1 MTKITFMNGRDRMV
15 VKLMSLGL
23 ETTPQIIEA
32 QGMIESAFEKHLEC
46 SEKFKQYNSEKLFL
60 TELSKAVT
68 QDDVIVLSAEA
79 ELFAPFK
86 SFVAKAFQL
95 KKRQNRQ
102 ISKLIKSSCPE
113 IKTDIEMLE
122 AQSTI
127 PVGAV
132 PLLSH
137 DGLHSGFA
145 IKSNNQIVI
154 VLPLDTERLGTILH
168 TDLEQYLSQT
178 LSNIAEIS
186 QQEEEKQEPKQEP
199 KQEEKKQPYDEELIK
214 DTVQKL
220 AEKQLSF
227 SLAET
232 KTLDFFASILSSI
245 SDFTQVVLISD
256 YSAEKGQMPPREYAI
271 NLARGAKERL
281 DTPLGASLTK
291 VFITD
296 KEDGTKEMFLYV
308 CIADDQQANAIKMFA
323 KQGET
328 PPQLIFSAI
337 DELFKMVSLWISTD
351 SVLPS
356 PLDPKKE
363 EIQKA
368 EEKVEVKNRNKLK
381 IMVAIML
388 ALSIVASVVVASMFD
403 DIYNIRGT
411 LAQKVQSHVGLESG
425 KSPLAENV
433 DIESDAVTN
442 NDELDY
448 GRGGLELDPAFID
461 SINKQSKETTT
472 ATTTTKAK
480 TTTTTTTKA
489 QASTPT
495 STTATQP
502 PQTITSPKLGMETIE
517 LDGVQVDPAVAVARI
532 VEAEMGKSFE
542 VEALKAQ
549 TVAVFSYIKS
559 RNGRTDG
566 LSKSSGYSD
575 KVMQAVQSV
584 LGQTVTYNGQ
594 TALTPFFAM
603 SAGKT
608 VASNTVWDTKKHVAY
623 LAGGVSSGEKNS
635 ALNNYK
641 TTKSYSSSELKSM
654 IESKCGVV
662 LGADPSQWIK
672 INAHDSS
679 VSADAGYVSSMNVG
693 EKTISGHNFRTST
706 LDYGIRSHCFSVV
719 YDAVSDLF
727 TFTVYGYGHGVGMSQ
742 RGANYYAKQGWD
754 YKAILKYYFPG
765 TQVE

>member
-1 MTKITFMNGRDRMV
+1 MNGRDRMV

-168 TDLEQYLSQT
+168 TDLERYLSQI
-178 LSNIAEIS
+178 LSRVAEVP
-186 QQEEEKQEPKQEP
+186 QQEEEKKEHKR
-199 KQEEKKQPYDEELIK
+199 EEQKHPYDENLIK

-227 SLAET
+227 SMAET
-232 KTLDFFASILSSI
+232 KTLDFLVGISNSI
-245 SDFTQVVLISD
+245 SEFSQVVLTSD

-281 DTPLGASLTK
+281 NAPLGASLTK

-296 KEDGTKEMFLYV
+296 KEDGTKDMFLYV
-308 CIADDQQANAIKMFA
+308 CIADDQHANAIKMFA

-337 DELFKMVSLWISTD
+337 NELFKMVSSWIDTE
-351 SVLPS
+351 SVLP
-356 PLDPKKE
+356 PLPAPKKE
-363 EIQKA
+363 ETQKA
-368 EEKVEVKNRNKLK
+368 EEKVEEKNQNKFK

-388 ALSIVASVVVASMFD
+388 VLSIVASVVVASMFD

-411 LAQKVQSHVGLESG
+411 LAQKVQSQVGLESE
-425 KSPLAENV
+425 KAPLAENV
-433 DIESDAVTN
+433 DIESDAVIN

-448 GRGGLELDPAFID
+448 ERGGLELDSAFID
-461 SINKQSKETTT
+461 AINKQATETTT
-472 ATTTTKAK
+472 TTTTTTTKAK
-480 TTTTTTTKA
+480 TTTTTIKVESSIP
-489 QASTPT
+489 AS
-495 STTATQP
+495 P
-502 PQTITSPKLGMETIE
+502 PASSPLGVYPEKLV
-517 LDGVQVDPAVAVARI
+517 LDGVLVDTAVAVARI
-532 VEAEMGKSFE
+532 VEAEMGNGFE
-542 VEALKAQ
+542 AEALKAQ
-549 TVAVFSYIKS
+549 TVAVFSYIKC
-559 RNGRTDG
+559 NNWRTDG
-566 LSKSSGYSD
+566 LSKKATYSD
-575 KVMQAVQSV
+575 KVMQSVQSV
-584 LGQTVTYNGQ
+584 LGQTVTYNGK

-608 VASNTVWDTKKHVAY
+608 VASNTVWNTNNPVAY

-635 ALNNYK
+635 GIAGYK
-641 TTKSYSSSELKSM
+641 TTKTYSSSELKSM
-654 IESKCGVV
+654 IESNLKIT

-693 EKTISGHNFRTST
+693 EKTISGHIFRTSVIG
-706 LDYGIRSHCFSVV
+706 YGIRSHCFSVV
-719 YDAVSDLF
+719 YDAGNDLF

-742 RGANYYAKQGWD
+742 RGANYYANQGWD
-754 YKAILKYYFPG
+754 YNAILKYYFPG
-765 TQVE
+765 TQIE

>member
-1 MTKITFMNGRDRMV
+1 MNGRDRMG

-23 ETTPQIIEA
+23 ETTSQIIEA
-32 QGMIESAFEKHLEC
+32 QEMIEAAFKKILEC
-46 SEKFKQYNSEKLFL
+46 SEKFTQYNSEKLFL

-79 ELFAPFK
+79 ELFVPFK

-113 IKTDIEMLE
+113 IKTDTETFE
-122 AQSTI
+122 SQSTI

-137 DGLHSGFA
+137 DGLYSGFA

-154 VLPLDTERLGTILH
+154 VLPLDTERLGTIINI
-168 TDLEQYLSQT
+168 DLEQYLLQI
-178 LSNIAEIS
+178 LSNVAEIP
-186 QQEEEKQEPKQEP
+186 QQEEEKQEQ
-199 KQEEKKQPYDEELIK
+199 KQEEKKQLYDEELIK
-214 DTVQKL
+214 NTVQKL
-220 AEKQLSF
+220 AQKQLSF
-227 SLAET
+227 SVAET
-232 KTLDFFASILSSI
+232 KTLDFLAGISNSI
-245 SDFTQVVLISD
+245 SGFSQVVLLSD

-281 DTPLGASLTK
+281 GTPLGASLTK

-308 CIADDQQANAIKMFA
+308 CIADDQCANAIKMFA

-337 DELFKMVSLWISTD
+337 DELFKMVASWIDTEN
-351 SVLPS
+351 VLPS
-356 PLDPKKE
+356 LLAPKEE
-363 EIQKA
+363 EIQK
-368 EEKVEVKNRNKLK
+368 EEKKVEEKNRNKLK
-381 IMVAIML
+381 LMVAIML
-388 ALSIVASVVVASMFD
+388 VLSIVASVVVVSMFD

-411 LAQKVQSHVGLESG
+411 LAQKAQSQLGIESE

-433 DIESDAVTN
+433 DIESKAVIN
-442 NDELDY
+442 NDELDNE
-448 GRGGLELDPAFID
+448 RGGLELDSAFID
-461 SINKQSKETTT
+461 AINKQSTETTT
-472 ATTTTKAK
+472 TTTTTTNITKAK
-480 TTTTTTTKA
+480 TTTTKVESSIP
-489 QASTPT
+489 AS
-495 STTATQP
+495 
-502 PQTITSPKLGMETIE
+502 SPSSSSAGVYPEKLV
-517 LDGVQVDPAVAVARI
+517 LDGVLVDTAVAVARI
-532 VEAEMGKSFE
+532 VEAEMGKSFAT
-542 VEALKAQ
+542 EALKAQ
-549 TVAVFSYIKS
+549 TVAVFSYIKC
-559 RNGRTDG
+559 NNWRTDG
-566 LSKSSGYSD
+566 LSKGSTYSD

-608 VASNTVWDTKKHVAY
+608 VASNAVWDTEKQVAY
-623 LAGGVSSGEKNS
+623 LVGGVSSGEKDS
-635 ALNNYK
+635 GLSGYK
-641 TTKSYSSSELKSM
+641 TTKTYSSSELKSM
-654 IESKCGVV
+654 IESKLKIT

-679 VSADAGYVSSMNVG
+679 VSADVGYVSFMNVG
-693 EKTISGHNFRTST
+693 EKTISGHIFRTSVMG
-706 LDYGIRSHCFSVV
+706 YGIRSHCFSFA
-719 YDAVSDLF
+719 YDAGNDLF

-742 RGANYYAKQGWD
+742 QGANYYANQGWD